1 MSHNEPSISFRY
13 LVHDVG
19 TAVGFYEVLG
29 FQVRMHPGPGFAQL
43 ALDGVAL
50 NLNAVGGEGGAS
62 QPVGGE
68 TPVPGGWNRI
78 QVRVDDLD
86 ARLSA
91 LAEAGVGPVDGVVEG
106 RGGRQALVRDP
117 SGNLV
122 ELFEPYRP

>member
-1 MSHNEPSISFRY
+1 MSQSDPAISFRY
-13 LVHDVG
+13 LVDDVG
-19 TAVGFYEVLG
+19 AAVAFYSLLG
-29 FQVRMHPGPGFAQL
+29 AEVRMHPGPGFAQL

-62 QPVGGE
+62 QDVAGE

-78 QVRVDDLD
+78 QLRVDDLD
-86 ARLSA
+86 DRLAS
-91 LAEAGVGPVDGVVEG
+91 LAGGGVEPVDGVVDG

-122 ELFEPYRP
+122 ELFEPHER